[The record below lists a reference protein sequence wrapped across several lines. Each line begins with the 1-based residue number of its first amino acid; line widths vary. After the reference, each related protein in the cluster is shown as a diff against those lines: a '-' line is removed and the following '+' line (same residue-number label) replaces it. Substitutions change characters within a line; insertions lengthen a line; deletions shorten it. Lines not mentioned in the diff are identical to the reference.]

1 MGPALITVWA
11 SCGCCHKVPQA
22 RWLKTT
28 EVGGFTHSS
37 RSQKSAIK
45 VSARLGSLRKLQ
57 GWVRPG
63 LFQLLVTPWHPG
75 HPAARSCLA
84 ASFSH
89 HRTSSLLCVQISLTL

>member
-11 SCGCCHKVPQA
+11 SCHKVPQA

-57 GWVRPG
+57 GWVCPG
-63 LFQLLVTPWHPG
+63 LFQLFWSLLG
-75 HPAARSCLA
+75 ILGILRLA
-84 ASFSH
+84 AASLPAFPI
-89 HRTSSLLCVQISLTL
+89 TGPPPSSASKSL